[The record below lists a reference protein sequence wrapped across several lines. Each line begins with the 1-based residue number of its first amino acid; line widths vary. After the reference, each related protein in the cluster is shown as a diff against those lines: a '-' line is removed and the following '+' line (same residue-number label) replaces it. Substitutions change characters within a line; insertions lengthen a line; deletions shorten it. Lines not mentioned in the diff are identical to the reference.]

1 MKPKLWPNFQA
12 PQARTRQTADTTEL
26 RDLRATLWHKLG
38 VVTVDP
44 EDLDAED
51 QALLTGIA
59 TRLYGARTVTSMQ
72 RIPWRVGNVIDRGDG
87 ETWTVVA
94 TANDRVTIRR
104 KRDGALGTT
113 WQITEER

>member
-1 MKPKLWPNFQA
+1 M
-12 PQARTRQTADTTEL
+12 
-26 RDLRATLWHKLG
+26 
-38 VVTVDP
+38 TVDP
-44 EDLDAED
+44 EDLDAEE
-51 QALLTGIA
+51 QALVQRIA

-72 RIPWRVGNVIDRGDG
+72 RIPWRVGNVIDRGDC

-94 TANDRVTIRR
+94 TVEDRVTIRR

>member
-1 MKPKLWPNFQA
+1 MKTKLWPNLKA
-12 PQARTRQTADTTEL
+12 PQPRTRQTADTTEL
-26 RDLRATLWHKLG
+26 RALRATLWHKLG

-44 EDLDAED
+44 QDVNTEE
-51 QALLTGIA
+51 QALLTRIA
-59 TRLYGARTVTSMQ
+59 ARLYGARNVTSMQ
-72 RIPWRVGNVIDRGDG
+72 CIPWRVGNVIDRGDG

-94 TANDRVTIRR
+94 TVDDRVTIRR

>member
-12 PQARTRQTADTTEL
+12 PQPRAKHANDITEL
-26 RDLRATLWHKLG
+26 RTLRATLWHKLG

>member
-26 RDLRATLWHKLG
+26 RALRATLWHKLG

-44 EDLDAED
+44 EDLDAEE
-51 QALLTGIA
+51 QALVQRIA

-94 TANDRVTIRR
+94 TVEDRVTIRR